1 MCVSYFQCFSEIKS
15 WKFTTFLQ
23 LYWTLHNA
31 SVELLVCGTSSP
43 INFWCSSFWKC
54 ELSKKRESYT
64 VTWNSFASHC
74 KPFYLVRRQKNVH
87 LTWKEVSRGD
97 MVAPYGG
104 LMRWLQSRTTKQTWN
119 FLSVN
124 YKLRKTPRRDQCDLN
139 VCLFL
144 FRNWVLFKISR
155 QDPHDNWVS
164 LSSGR
169 SCQCPSGAY
178 ACDHLLSMPCPIW
191 HHKTKHR
198 NKALEIV
205 GVSKVGEF

>member
-1 MCVSYFQCFSEIKS
+1 MPVWSFLCAGQAATSISDVVLFENVNSAKNVKVTRWHEI
-15 WKFTTFLQ
+15 
-23 LYWTLHNA
+23 
-31 SVELLVCGTSSP
+31 LLPP
-43 INFWCSSFWKC
+43 I
-54 ELSKKRESYT
+54 
-64 VTWNSFASHC
+64 A
-74 KPFYLVRRQKNVH
+74 KPFYLVWGQKNVH

-139 VCLFL
+139 VCLVL

-164 LSSGR
+164 LSSVR
-169 SCQCPSGAY
+169 RCP
-178 ACDHLLSMPCPIW
+178 CLSWPPAINAMTYLTPQK
-191 HHKTKHR
+191 KT
-198 NKALEIV
+198 
-205 GVSKVGEF
+205 SQ

>member
-1 MCVSYFQCFSEIKS
+1 MWTRQKTWKLHGDMKFFCLPLQTFQ
-15 WKFTTFLQ
+15 
-23 LYWTLHNA
+23 
-31 SVELLVCGTSSP
+31 P
-43 INFWCSSFWKC
+43 R
-54 ELSKKRESYT
+54 SK
-64 VTWNSFASHC
+64 A
-74 KPFYLVRRQKNVH
+74 KNVH

-97 MVAPYGG
+97 MVTPYGG

-124 YKLRKTPRRDQCDLN
+124 YKLRKTPRRDQCALN

-155 QDPHDNWVS
+155 HDPHDNWVS

-178 ACDHLLSMPCPIW
+178 ACDHLLSMPCRIW

-198 NKALEIV
+198 NKVLEIV
-205 GVSKVGEF
+205 RVSKVGEF

>member
-1 MCVSYFQCFSEIKS
+1 MPVWSFLCVGRAVTSISDVVLFWTNVNVAKNVKVIRWHEIPLPPTK
-15 WKFTTFLQ
+15 
-23 LYWTLHNA
+23 
-31 SVELLVCGTSSP
+31 
-43 INFWCSSFWKC
+43 
-54 ELSKKRESYT
+54 
-64 VTWNSFASHC
+64 
-74 KPFYLVRRQKNVH
+74 KPFYIDRGQKSVH

-97 MVAPYGG
+97 MAAPYGG

-155 QDPHDNWVS
+155 HDPHDNWVS

-169 SCQCPSGAY
+169 SCQCPSGAF
-178 ACDHLLSMPCPIW
+178 ACDHLLSMPCRIW